1 MDKELVYRYLK
12 QYKDIYSNTLY
23 IENKEQLM
31 ALKKVKRKAVSQNP
45 KVMLLYGAPKVGK
58 TTALSQLEDCLIIDT
73 EGGANMVDGYIM
85 EANNREDLINILKEA
100 KEGHDYKYVA
110 IDTIDKVA
118 TWAEHTVCQEESVS
132 AVQDLAFGKGFG
144 LVREKVLNTVDA
156 LKSIFPHV
164 IIIGHRK
171 WARAVVDSKAIVE
184 PESLDLT
191 GKLKNM
197 LMADCDAIGYVY
209 RDDEKGD
216 LMVSFKSNESLEAG
230 SRSPHLKG
238 KEMKLNWKSIYK
250 GEK

>member
-1 MDKELVYRYLK
+1 
-12 QYKDIYSNTLY
+12 
-23 IENKEQLM
+23 M

-45 KVMLLYGAPKVGK
+45 KTMLLYGAPKVGK
-58 TTALSQLEDCLIIDT
+58 TTALSQLDDCLIIDT
-73 EGGANMVDGYIM
+73 EGGANMIEGYV
-85 EANNREDLINILKEA
+85 EAINSRKELIELLKQA
-100 KEGHDYKYVA
+100 QEGHEYKYVA
-110 IDTIDKVA
+110 IDTIDKIA
-118 TWAEHTVCQEESVS
+118 TWAEQAVCEEESVS

-144 LVREKVLNTVDA
+144 LVREKVLNTVGI
-156 LKSIFPHV
+156 LKQIFPHV

-209 RDDEKGD
+209 RDEEKGN
-216 LMVSFKSNESLEAG
+216 LMVSFKANESLEAG

-238 KEMKLNWKSIYK
+238 KELELKWNLIYK
-250 GEK
+250 GDK

>member
-1 MDKELVYRYLK
+1 
-12 QYKDIYSNTLY
+12 
-23 IENKEQLM
+23 M

-45 KVMLLYGAPKVGK
+45 KSLLLYGAPKVGK
-58 TTALSQLEDCLIIDT
+58 TTALSQLDNCLIIDT
-73 EGGANMVDGYIM
+73 ECGANMVEGYVESID
-85 EANNREDLINILKEA
+85 NREELIELLKQA
-100 KEGHDYKYVA
+100 QDGHDYKYVA
-110 IDTIDKVA
+110 IDTIDKIA
-118 TWAEHTVCQEESVS
+118 TWAEQAVCKEESVS

-144 LVREKVLNTVDA
+144 LVREKVLNTVGI
-156 LKSIFPHV
+156 LKTIFPHV

-209 RDDEKGD
+209 RDEDSSE
-216 LMVSFKSNESLEAG
+216 LMVSFKANDALEAG

-238 KEMKLNWKSIYK
+238 KEMKLNWKLIYK

>member
-1 MDKELVYRYLK
+1 
-12 QYKDIYSNTLY
+12 
-23 IENKEQLM
+23 M

-45 KVMLLYGAPKVGK
+45 KTLLLYGAPKVGK
-58 TTALSQLEDCLIIDT
+58 TTALSQLDDCLILDT
-73 EGGANMVDGYIM
+73 EGGANMIEGYV
-85 EANNREDLINILKEA
+85 ESVKNREELIKVLKEA
-100 KEGHDYKYVA
+100 QDGHEYKYVA
-110 IDTIDKVA
+110 IDTIDKIA
-118 TWAEHTVCQEESVS
+118 TWAETAVCVEENVS

-144 LVREKVLNTVDA
+144 MVREKVLNTVKI
-156 LKSIFPHV
+156 LKEIFPHV

-209 RDDEKGD
+209 RDEEKGN
-216 LMVSFKSNESLEAG
+216 LMVTFQSNDALEAG

-238 KEMKLNWKSIYK
+238 KAIELKWNLIYK